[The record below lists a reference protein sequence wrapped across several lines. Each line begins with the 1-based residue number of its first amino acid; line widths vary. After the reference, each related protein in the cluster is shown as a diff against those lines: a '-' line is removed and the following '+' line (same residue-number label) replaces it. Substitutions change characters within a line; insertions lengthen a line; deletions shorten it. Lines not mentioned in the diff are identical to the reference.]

1 MFGDTTDQGVVA
13 DDSDRLPYGY
23 YLRSSKPRVVFGIEG
38 EDPLKIF
45 QRALG
50 ERYLRQALGL
60 GRLAR
65 LPSARAAM

>member
-1 MFGDTTDQGVVA
+1 MFGDTTDQRVVA
-13 DDSDRLPYGY
+13 EDSDRLPYGC
-23 YLRSSKPRVVFGIEG
+23 YLRSSKRRVVFGVEG

-45 QRALG
+45 QCALG

-65 LPSARAAM
+65 LPSARAVM

>member
-1 MFGDTTDQGVVA
+1 MFDDTTDQGVVGE
-13 DDSDRLPYGY
+13 DPDRLPYSC
-23 YLRSSKPRVVFGIEG
+23 YLRSSKLRVVFGVEG

-45 QRALG
+45 QRASG

-65 LPSARAAM
+65 LPSARAVM

>member
-1 MFGDTTDQGVVA
+1 VFGDTTDQGVVA

-23 YLRSSKPRVVFGIEG
+23 YLRSSKLRVVFGIEG